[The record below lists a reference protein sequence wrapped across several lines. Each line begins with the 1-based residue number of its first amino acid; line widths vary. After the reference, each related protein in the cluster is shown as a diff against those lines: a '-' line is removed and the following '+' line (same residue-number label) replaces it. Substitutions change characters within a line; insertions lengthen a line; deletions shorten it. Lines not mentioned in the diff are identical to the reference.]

1 MRRIF
6 IVGCLA
12 LIVCLLPNLAQ
23 AMSYDPTNGYYYETV
38 DSTGTWY
45 QQWASVSQL
54 TIDPQG
60 TTLYGRLAVISDQEV
75 ENDMFSLLPEGASPN
90 LAIGLYDPTDTGNF
104 QWIDGTAITY
114 GGPNAPDPTS
124 PSQFPEGPNNFGGTW
139 EYGAP
144 SLVTGEDYVAFSV
157 STAPWGGSPFWA
169 WNTFGASDE
178 LDGAVVEFT
187 PTPDYVP
194 EPSSLVVLG
203 AVGLLTLRR
212 RSPKLSA

>member
-1 MRRIF
+1 MRRLIN
-6 IVGCLA
+6 IGCLS
-12 LIVCLLPNLAQ
+12 LVVGLLPNR
-23 AMSYDPTNGYYYETV
+23 AMAMFYDPTNGYYYERV
-38 DSTGTWY
+38 DAVGTWY

-75 ENDMFSLLPEGASPN
+75 ENDMFSVLPEGASPN

-114 GGPNAPDPTS
+114 GGPNTSDPTS
-124 PSQFPEGPNNFGGTW
+124 PYNFPEGPNGYGGEW
-139 EYGAP
+139 EYGQP
-144 SLVTGEDYVAFSV
+144 SLVSGEDYVAFSI

-203 AVGLLTLRR
+203 AFGFLLVRR